1 MYLSKLEILGFK
13 SFAQKTVIHF
23 NRGITAIVGPNGC
36 GKTNIVDA
44 LRWCIGE
51 QKSSVLRSD
60 KMENVIFNGTS
71 SRKPLGM
78 SEVSL
83 TIENDK
89 GVLPV
94 DYTEVII
101 TRRIFRSG
109 ESEYLMNKN
118 IARLKDITSLFM
130 DTGMG
135 ANAYSV
141 IELKMVESI
150 LSNKADERRTMFEEA
165 AGVNKYKIRRKLTL
179 KKLED
184 VKADLA
190 RANDL
195 ISEIE
200 KKVISLERQAK
211 RAQKY
216 QELADRLQEIDLKS
230 AAFDLYLM
238 INEQG
243 VWQQQHFDATIQKN
257 EVEISLSRLDEVY
270 AGIRE
275 KTYITENELKEIRK
289 KIGAQTEL
297 IYKNERTVSVAQE
310 SRRSLQNNIT
320 RFEAELAEFAAQIE
334 DAEAQLDELHLDH
347 DDKII
352 EEEKALEEKNL
363 LNGVL
368 EEKRGKLAE
377 AREKIKIFSQSVLT
391 KVQGSAE
398 RKNELSNLEKSRAR
412 IQKEIE
418 RVTNRLE
425 LLNQN
430 ETKNRTFVGEVSADL
445 EETSTNLSNAE
456 RVFNETTER
465 KESLEKEL
473 DGLREK
479 EFEIK
484 SSLNDLKTRIDF
496 LNDLINNLEGFSL
509 ASKKLMES
517 DGWFG
522 GEKKL
527 VSDFGEPLE
536 EFRFA
541 IEAALKLNFNSFIVS
556 SVEEVKAAIELLLNS
571 NSGKASFVLSRN
583 EDGKNSSF
591 MQKMERFAKKRVR
604 LKMEQEPGFVNFAG
618 KLLNVPGEY
627 VDFYESLLSNVVV
640 VKDLDT
646 SIRLSG
652 SYSGYKFIT
661 LDGDTIGDN
670 GSIEA
675 GSRLKDEDTLFGKKT
690 QLEQLKNGIK
700 PLEEQLATWKQKIYN
715 TEYDLHLIDLKDMG
729 DVIRIYQNDLMQ
741 LEKQMAQLEFEIK
754 KGNEERE
761 TLSKE
766 LSHLESQAAQLD
778 IDIARLTSEIE
789 EDDRHQAETSARQR
803 EFDVAAQEVEK
814 EFSVASAEYNKKGLE
829 LERIKGET
837 KNILNSIERV
847 KQSIIM
853 LKNSVEK
860 RGKDIET
867 AAGEIEIL
875 TGTIEDS
882 EFDLEEQKQER
893 ENLRVKEREIEAVYL
908 KEREELDNLE
918 KEKTELRKNRDKISE
933 ALHKSDLKFNEYTI
947 NIRNLKRRVNEKY
960 EIEIEPVEPPE
971 DQIASLEG
979 WRVEVRELE
988 HQLHQIGPVNLL
1000 AFEEYDEEKK
1010 RFDFFAGQRSDLIQ
1024 SEKDLMK
1031 TIDEINTTAQ
1041 NLFNETFEAIRE
1053 NFQKIFRSLFRQ
1065 EDEADLRL
1073 EEGVDPLEARIEII
1087 AKPRGKRP
1095 TSIELLS
1102 GGEKTLT
1109 AIALLFA
1116 IYLVKPSP
1124 FCILDEIDA
1133 PLDDANIDRFTKIVR
1148 EFSENTQFIVVTHNK
1163 RTMEAADTMYGVTMQ
1178 EEGVSKLVS
1187 VRFNEDFNIVA

>member
-1 MYLSKLEILGFK
+1 LYLSKLEILGFK

-23 NRGITAIVGPNGC
+23 NKGITAIVGPNGC

-71 SRKPLGM
+71 ARKPLGM
-78 SEVSL
+78 SEVAL
-83 TIENDK
+83 TIQNDK
-89 GVLPV
+89 GILPV

-109 ESEYLMNKN
+109 ESEYLLNKN

-179 KKLED
+179 KKLEE
-184 VKADLA
+184 VRSDLS

-200 KKVISLERQAK
+200 KKVNSLERQAK
-211 RAQKY
+211 KAEKY
-216 QELADRLQEIDLKS
+216 QQLANRLKEIDMKS
-230 AAFDLYLM
+230 AACDLFVML
-238 INEQG
+238 NEQA

-257 EVEISLSRLDEVY
+257 EIEITLSRLDEIF

-275 KTYITENELKEIRK
+275 KTYITENELKETRK
-289 KIGAQTEL
+289 KISAQTEL
-297 IYKNERTVSVAQE
+297 IYKSERNISVAQE
-310 SRRSLQNNIT
+310 SRRSLENNIK
-320 RFEAELAEFAAQIE
+320 RFESEITEFENQIE
-334 DAEAQLDELHLDH
+334 ESEGSLEDLNFDLDEKNL
-347 DDKII
+347 
-352 EEEKALEEKNL
+352 EEEKLVAEIAAVKNE
-363 LNGVL
+363 V
-368 EEKRGKLAE
+368 EEKRGKLSE
-377 AREKIKIFSQSVLT
+377 ARESIKLFSASVLS

-398 RKNELSNLEKSRAR
+398 RKNELSNLEKSLIRTGQTS
-412 IQKEIE
+412 QKNAGRLNILNESISKNSAFLSEINSE
-418 RVTNRLE
+418 I
-425 LLNQN
+425 
-430 ETKNRTFVGEVSADL
+430 A
-445 EETSTNLSNAE
+445 ETSDNLRNAE
-456 RVFNETTER
+456 TVFNETTLK
-465 KESLEKEL
+465 KEALEKEL
-473 DGLREK
+473 DNLREE

-484 SSLNDLKTRIDF
+484 SSINDLKTRIDF

-509 ASKKLMES
+509 ASKKLMEDKS
-517 DGWFG
+517 WS
-522 GEKKL
+522 GEEKRL
-527 VSDFGEPLE
+527 ISDFGEPVD
-536 EFRFA
+536 EFKFA
-541 IEAALKLNFNSFIVS
+541 VEAALKANFNSFIVS
-556 SVEEVKAAIELLLNS
+556 EVSEVEAGINLLLSS
-571 NSGKASFVLSRN
+571 NSGKASFIVKLDTTERAKSLV
-583 EDGKNSSF
+583 DKIA
-591 MQKMERFAKKRVR
+591 RFASKRIVKR
-604 LKMEQEPGFVNFAG
+604 LANEEGFVDFAHR
-618 KLLNVPGEY
+618 LVNVP
-627 VDFYESLLSNVVV
+627 VAYEPFFELLLANVVV
-640 VKDLDT
+640 VKNL
-646 SIRLSG
+646 SAALRLAG
-652 SYSGYKFIT
+652 RYSGFRFIT
-661 LDGDTIGDN
+661 PDGDIVGDN
-670 GSIEA
+670 GSVEA

-690 QLEQLKNGIK
+690 QLENLRKGIK
-700 PLEEQLATWKQKIYN
+700 PLEDQLGALKQKIYSV
-715 TEYDLHLIDLKDMG
+715 EYDLHLIDLKDMG
-729 DVIRIYQNDLMQ
+729 DAIRIYQNDLMQ
-741 LEKQMAQLEFEIK
+741 LEKQAAQLEFEVK
-754 KGNEERE
+754 KASEEKSLLDSE
-761 TLSKE
+761 ATTLNDQMSQ
-766 LSHLESQAAQLD
+766 LESE
-778 IDIARLTSEIE
+778 ISRLRTETA
-789 EDDRHQAETSARQR
+789 EDDKHKEETAAKQR
-803 EFDVAAQEVEK
+803 ELETVTLETEK
-814 EFSVASAEYNKKGLE
+814 EFNVSSREYNQKILD
-829 LERIKGET
+829 LERVKGEK
-837 KNILNSIERV
+837 KNFVNSIERV
-847 KQSIIM
+847 SQSLIS
-853 LKNSVEK
+853 LKNSIE
-860 RGKDIET
+860 RRRREIET
-867 AAGEIEIL
+867 ARTEIEIL
-875 TGTIEDS
+875 TGTIEDG
-882 EFDLEEQKQER
+882 EFDLEELKQA
-893 ENLRVKEREIEAVYL
+893 REILRGKEKEIETVYL
-908 KEREELDNLE
+908 QEREELDNLE
-918 KEKTELRKNRDKISE
+918 KEKTSIRKNRDKISE
-933 ALHKSDLKFNEYTI
+933 DLHRSELKYNEYTI
-947 NIRNLKRRVNEKY
+947 NIKNLKRRINEKY
-960 EIEIEPVEPPE
+960 ELEVSPVEPTE
-971 DQIASLEG
+971 EELEQLDG
-979 WRVEVRELE
+979 WRAEVREIE

-1024 SEKDLMK
+1024 SEKDLIK

-1041 NLFNETFEAIRE
+1041 NLFFETFEAIRE

-1133 PLDDANIDRFTKIVR
+1133 PLDDANIDRFTKIIR